1 MKIEQIMARAEK
13 ELSTATRNLE
23 TAQRRGAPGQDVRNL
38 EAKVEYRK
46 AVLDMLNGGHLE
58 LFDKVEQLEKEN
70 AELLARAEQDEAR
83 SGKAERERDAAVSD
97 IESMMSYGGKLN
109 ACHFCK
115 NAQCHERGGT
125 KPCLPKWYQEEE

>member
-1 MKIEQIMARAEK
+1 MDYETLIENLVFWSKSSHVNPRSRYALGKAANAI
-13 ELSTATRNLE
+13 TA
-23 TAQRRGAPGQDVRNL
+23 
-38 EAKVEYRK
+38 
-46 AVLDMLNGGHLE
+46 
-58 LFDKVEQLEKEN
+58 
-70 AELLARAEQDEAR
+70 LLARAEAAEAR
-83 SGKAERERDAAVSD
+83 AEKAERERDAAVSD